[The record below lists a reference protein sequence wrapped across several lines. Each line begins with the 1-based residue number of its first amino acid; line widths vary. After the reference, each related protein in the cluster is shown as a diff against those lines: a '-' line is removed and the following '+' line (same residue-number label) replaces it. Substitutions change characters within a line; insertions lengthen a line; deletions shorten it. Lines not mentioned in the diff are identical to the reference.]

1 MVFFI
6 IFFWGFR
13 GLRRREGCVF
23 VSFFSL
29 EQAFLSNP
37 LIMDFT
43 IMIKQFL
50 EELVP
55 IFVCKLLM
63 LTLNKNKKQKMKP

>member
-1 MVFFI
+1 MFLF
-6 IFFWGFR
+6 
-13 GLRRREGCVF
+13 L
-23 VSFFSL
+23 FFSL
-29 EQAFLSNP
+29 EQAFLSNS